1 MEHHAYGQQ
10 RAQGTKSMVPFLCQ
24 FTVSVQ
30 PEGKPLFHEGG
41 IAQEA
46 AESFPL
52 NTVLLAGNS
61 NE

>member
-1 MEHHAYGQQ
+1 ME
-10 RAQGTKSMVPFLCQ
+10 PFLCQ

-30 PEGKPLFHEGG
+30 PEGKPLFHEEG

-46 AESFPL
+46 AESVPL
-52 NTVLLAGNS
+52 NTVLLAGNL